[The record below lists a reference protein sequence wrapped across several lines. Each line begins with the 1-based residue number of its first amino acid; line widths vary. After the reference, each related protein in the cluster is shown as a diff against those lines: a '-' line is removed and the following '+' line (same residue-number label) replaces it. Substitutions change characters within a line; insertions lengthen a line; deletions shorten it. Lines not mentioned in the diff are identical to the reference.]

1 MHHDCFAGCTTHEK
15 QGWLAINSLIVLA
28 CLLGL
33 WQALVVLNRVPPYIL
48 PGPFLVGSA
57 IHERLPSL
65 LSSLWITTEEAA
77 IGLIASIVVGVAVA
91 MIFAQW
97 RGLRQLLYPY
107 TILLQTVPIVAIAPL
122 IILWVGAGIFAVMVV
137 TFIIC
142 LAPIIANT
150 TPGLISVDENLIH
163 LFVMHK
169 ATPAQLLFKLR
180 LPNALPNL
188 FTGIRISAG
197 ISVIGGITGELFAG
211 STRVGEGGLGYAIIY
226 ANNQMETSY
235 MFALVFA
242 ATVLGFTFFFIVM
255 FLEWLALHNW
265 HESSRAQTLE

>member
-1 MHHDCFAGCTTHEK
+1 MK
-15 QGWLAINSLIVLA
+15 QQALLTINSIVVLA

-33 WQALVVLNRVPPYIL
+33 WQLVVSLNHVPAYIL
-48 PGPFLVGSA
+48 PGPVAVAHALRQNFA
-57 IHERLPSL
+57 SL
-65 LSSLWITTEEAA
+65 LNSLLITTEEAVG
-77 IGLIASIVVGVAVA
+77 GLAASILVGVAVA
-91 MIFAQW
+91 MVFAQW
-97 RGLRQLLYPY
+97 RRLRQLLFPY

-122 IILWVGAGIFAVMVV
+122 IILWVGAGIFSVTIV

-150 TPGLISVDENLIH
+150 TQGLISVDENLVN
-163 LFVMHK
+163 LFLMYK
-169 ATPAQLLFKLR
+169 ASPAQTLFKLR
-180 LPNALPNL
+180 LPHALPNL

-226 ANNQMETSY
+226 ANNQMETAY
-235 MFALVFA
+235 LFALVLA
-242 ATVLGFTFFFIVM
+242 ATVLGFSFFFLTT

-265 HESSRAQTLE
+265 HESSLPNLEQ

>member
-1 MHHDCFAGCTTHEK
+1 VSFNHIPA
-15 QGWLAINSLIVLA
+15 
-28 CLLGL
+28 
-33 WQALVVLNRVPPYIL
+33 YIL
-48 PGPFLVGSA
+48 PGPAPVAHALLTRF
-57 IHERLPSL
+57 PSL
-65 LSSLWITTEEAA
+65 LNSLLITTEEAA
-77 IGLIASIVVGVAVA
+77 GGLMASILVGVAGA
-91 MIFAQW
+91 MVFAQW
-97 RGLRQLLYPY
+97 RWLRQLLYPY

-122 IILWVGAGIFAVMVV
+122 IINWVGAGVFSVMIV

-150 TPGLISVDENLIH
+150 TQGLISVDENLLN
-163 LFVMHK
+163 LFLMYDASPGRV
-169 ATPAQLLFKLR
+169 LFKLR

-226 ANNQMETSY
+226 ASNQMETSY
-235 MFALVFA
+235 LFALVFA
-242 ATVLGFTFFFIVM
+242 ATVLGFSFFFIVM

-265 HESSRAQTLE
+265 HESSRPQAAE

>member
-1 MHHDCFAGCTTHEK
+1 MK
-15 QGWLAINSLIVLA
+15 RQGLLAINAVAVFL

-33 WQALVVLNRVPPYIL
+33 WQAIVSLNRVPPYIL
-48 PGPFLVGSA
+48 PGPKLVFEA
-57 IHERLPSL
+57 LRDRFPSL
-65 LSSLWITTEEAA
+65 LNSLWITTEEAA
-77 IGLIASIVVGVAVA
+77 GGLAASIVAGIAAA
-91 MIFAQW
+91 MVFAQW
-97 RGLRQLLYPY
+97 RWLRQTLYPY

-122 IILWVGAGIFAVMVV
+122 IINWVGAGIFSVTVV

-150 TPGLISVDENLIH
+150 TQGLISVDENLIH

-169 ATPAQLLFKLR
+169 ASPAQILFKLR
-180 LPNALPNL
+180 LPHATPNV

-211 STRVGEGGLGYAIIY
+211 STRVGEGGLGYAILY

-235 MFALVFA
+235 LFALVLA
-242 ATVLGFTFFFIVM
+242 ATVLGFGFFFIVM
-255 FLEWLALHNW
+255 FLEWLFLHNW
-265 HESSRAQTLE
+265 HESTRSQTAE

>member
-1 MHHDCFAGCTTHEK
+1 MK
-15 QGWLAINSLIVLA
+15 RQGLLAINSVIVFA

-33 WQALVVLNRVPPYIL
+33 WQAVVSLNHLPPYIL
-48 PGPFLVGSA
+48 PGPLIVAAAVRDRF
-57 IHERLPSL
+57 PSL
-65 LSSLWITTEEAA
+65 VSSLLITSEEAA
-77 IGLIASIVVGVAVA
+77 GGLAASIVVGVAVA
-91 MIFAQW
+91 MVFAQW
-97 RGLRQLLYPY
+97 RWLRQLLYPY

-122 IILWVGAGIFAVMVV
+122 IINWAGAGIFPVMIV

-150 TPGLISVDENLIH
+150 TQGLISVDENLIH

-169 ATPAQLLFKLR
+169 ASPAQILFKLR
-180 LPNALPNL
+180 LPNAMPNL

-226 ANNQMETSY
+226 ASNQMETSY
-235 MFALVFA
+235 LFALVFA
-242 ATVLGFTFFFIVM
+242 ATVLGFSFFFIVM

-265 HESSRAQTLE
+265 HESSRPQAAE

>member
-1 MHHDCFAGCTTHEK
+1 MSRRVWVAV
-15 QGWLAINSLIVLA
+15 NSLVLLF

-33 WQALVVLNRVPPYIL
+33 WQTIVSLNHLPAYML
-48 PGPFLVGSA
+48 PGPKLVA
-57 IHERLPSL
+57 IAIRDRFPSL
-65 LSSLWITTEEAA
+65 IKSLWITTQEAA
-77 IGLIASIVVGVAVA
+77 GGLAVSIIAGVAIA

-97 RGLRQLLYPY
+97 RWLRQLVFPY

-122 IILWVGAGIFAVMVV
+122 IINWIGPGMLAVGTV

-150 TPGLISVDENLIH
+150 TQGLISVDENLVH

-169 ATPAQLLFKLR
+169 ATPAQILFKLR
-180 LPNALPNL
+180 LPNSLPNL

-235 MFALVFA
+235 MFALVLA
-242 ATVLGFTFFFIVM
+242 ATVLGFGFFFLVM
-255 FLEWLALHNW
+255 FFEWLALHNW
-265 HESSRAQTLE
+265 HESKRTAASE

>member
-1 MHHDCFAGCTTHEK
+1 MK
-15 QGWLAINSLIVLA
+15 KRWLAVNSGIVFAALIA
-28 CLLGL
+28 I
-33 WQALVVLNRVPPYIL
+33 WSRVVAWAHIPPYIL
-48 PGPFLVGSA
+48 PGPLAVAQALVQ
-57 IHERLPSL
+57 RFPSL
-65 LSSLWITTEEAA
+65 LNSLAITAEEAA
-77 IGLIASIVVGVAVA
+77 GGLIASIVVGVAIA

-97 RGLRQLLYPY
+97 RWMRQLVYPY

-122 IILWVGAGIFAVMVV
+122 VINWVGAGIFAVTVV

-150 TPGLISVDENLIH
+150 TQGLISVDENLIH
-163 LFVMHK
+163 LFMMHK
-169 ATPAQLLFKLR
+169 ASAFQVLFKLR
-180 LPNALPNL
+180 LPNAMPNL

-197 ISVIGGITGELFAG
+197 IAVIGGLTGELFAG

-235 MFALVFA
+235 LFALVFA

-255 FLEWLALHNW
+255 FFEWLALHNW
-265 HESSRAQTLE
+265 HESSRSQVAE

>member
-1 MHHDCFAGCTTHEK
+1 MNRP
-15 QGWLAINSLIVLA
+15 WLMVINSVIVLA
-28 CLLGL
+28 YLLGI
-33 WQALVVLNRVPPYIL
+33 WQAVVSLNHLPAYIL
-48 PGPFLVGSA
+48 PGPLVVLQA
-57 IHERLPSL
+57 LRERFPSL
-65 LSSLWITTEEAA
+65 VNSLLITTEEAA
-77 IGLIASIVVGVAVA
+77 GGLAASIVAGVATA
-91 MIFAQW
+91 MVFAQW
-97 RGLRQLLYPY
+97 RWLRQLLYPY

-122 IILWVGAGIFAVMVV
+122 IINWAGAGIFSVTIV

-150 TPGLISVDENLIH
+150 TQGLISVDENLIH
-163 LFVMHK
+163 LFLMYK
-169 ATPAQLLFKLR
+169 ASPGQVLFKLR

-226 ANNQMETSY
+226 ASNQMETGY
-235 MFALVFA
+235 LFALVFA
-242 ATVLGFTFFFIVM
+242 ATVLGFSFFFIVM

-265 HESSRAQTLE
+265 HESKRAQTAE